1 MADFEPEEIS
11 DVESEVGSVTSEEE
25 QETQRKSKGFKL
37 KEKVG
42 GDEDDDDDDDDDDED
57 IQIDDDGDLNMDD
70 DGSLSDIDKDE
81 RHKDLSLEDVDGLGE
96 HGHFDIDLDED
107 EEDDDEDYLKKFD
120 ENLQKNII
128 QDHHPELHVQNY
140 EEIEALCTIV
150 KDAKGNI
157 VDPLHRTIPFIS
169 KYEKARVLGERAKQ
183 LDAGATPFIENLD
196 PTIIDGYLIALKEFE
211 EKKIPFIIQRPLPDG
226 ACEYWRLKD
235 LDILA

>member
-1 MADFEPEEIS
+1 MVS
-11 DVESEVGSVTSEEE
+11 DMSYSTVSNVIDTW
-25 QETQRKSKGFKL
+25 
-37 KEKVG
+37 EK
-42 GDEDDDDDDDDDDED
+42 
-57 IQIDDDGDLNMDD
+57 IRRI
-70 DGSLSDIDKDE
+70 
-81 RHKDLSLEDVDGLGE
+81 
-96 HGHFDIDLDED
+96 
-107 EEDDDEDYLKKFD
+107 
-120 ENLQKNII
+120 
-128 QDHHPELHVQNY
+128 QNY